1 MQKQVD
7 IVLRP
12 FLDLMD
18 CFKLSK
24 VHNMVALMLDPCFKD
39 LSLMG
44 DYVGHFSTIE
54 IVVAYDS

>member
-1 MQKQVD
+1 
-7 IVLRP
+7 
-12 FLDLMD
+12 
-18 CFKLSK
+18 
-24 VHNMVALMLDPCFKD
+24 MVTLMLDPCFKD